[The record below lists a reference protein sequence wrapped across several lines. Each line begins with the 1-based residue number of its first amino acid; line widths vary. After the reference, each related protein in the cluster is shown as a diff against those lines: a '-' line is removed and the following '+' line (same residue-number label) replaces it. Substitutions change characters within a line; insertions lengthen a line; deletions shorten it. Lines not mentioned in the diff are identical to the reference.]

1 MPSQSDGFFEEH
13 DYDGI
18 QRAGVYDAYYQ
29 TFLLLVRTE
38 IEGRCGYWELGNNL
52 ILPTC
57 MREGSLEEAYE
68 MMGVFED
75 DLTFEYFMGRRVVD
89 VQRHLDRIHGVFR
102 GKCGPGE
109 KIVVKKESPF

>member
-102 GKCGPGE
+102 GNCGPGE
-109 KIVVKKESPF
+109 MIVVKKESPF